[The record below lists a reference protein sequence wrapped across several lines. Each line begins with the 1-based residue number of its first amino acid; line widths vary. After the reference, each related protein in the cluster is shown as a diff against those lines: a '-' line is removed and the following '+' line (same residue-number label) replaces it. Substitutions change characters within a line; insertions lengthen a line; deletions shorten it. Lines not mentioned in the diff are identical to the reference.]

1 MELSMKDL
9 DCRLKTQETL
19 AESIKRSHDLE
30 ASSFAQINEDN
41 FAQISRLE
49 VEANAM
55 RQQDKE
61 KADELAEVESK
72 LNALQNELRDLQA
85 QPS

>member
-1 MELSMKDL
+1 MKDL
-9 DCRLKTQETL
+9 ECRLKTQEAM

-30 ASSFAQINEDN
+30 ASSFNQINEDN